1 MAVQPKRAAR
11 LGLQTETVRNRA
23 LSGAAARSSKRT
35 RPYTDAERMEA
46 LTLVYEIG
54 PTAASRQ
61 LGISKYTLYGW
72 LNKHRRDT
80 RAAVELAKTHGWLD
94 L

>member
-1 MAVQPKRAAR
+1 M
-11 LGLQTETVRNRA
+11 
-23 LSGAAARSSKRT
+23 
-35 RPYTDAERMEA
+35 DA

-61 LGISKYTLYGW
+61 LGISRYTLYGW
-72 LNKHRRDT
+72 LNKHRRDV
-80 RAAVELAKTHGWLD
+80 RAAVALAQTLGWLD

>member
-1 MAVQPKRAAR
+1 MDA
-11 LGLQTETVRNRA
+11 LQ
-23 LSGAAARSSKRT
+23 
-35 RPYTDAERMEA
+35 
-46 LTLVYEIG
+46 LVYEIG

-72 LNKHRRDT
+72 LNKHRRDM
-80 RAAVELAKTHGWLD
+80 RAAVDLMKGAGWWD